1 MPFIRL
7 DCPKTDT
14 DFGECFYPEF
24 NVEIFLASGV
34 YQPFAF
40 ILDSGAD
47 CTLVPRDVANWVGFH
62 FPGTPDASVTGI
74 FGRPMPAYKG
84 QLKLRIRDEELNVR
98 CLFTE
103 SNRTPF
109 LLGRVDFFSKFDI
122 KFSGQN
128 CHIVL
133 KKLT

>member
-1 MPFIRL
+1 MLSIRL

-14 DFGECFYPEF
+14 DFGEVFYPEF
-24 NVEIFLASGV
+24 NVEIFLATGV

-47 CTLVPRDVANWVGFH
+47 CTLVPRGVANLVGFQL
-62 FPGTPDASVTGI
+62 PSRADASVTGI

-84 QLKLRIRDEELNVR
+84 RLKLRIRDEELNVR

-109 LLGRVDFFSKFDI
+109 LLGRVDFFSNFDI
-122 KFSGQN
+122 EFSSQN
-128 CHIVL
+128 CHIIL